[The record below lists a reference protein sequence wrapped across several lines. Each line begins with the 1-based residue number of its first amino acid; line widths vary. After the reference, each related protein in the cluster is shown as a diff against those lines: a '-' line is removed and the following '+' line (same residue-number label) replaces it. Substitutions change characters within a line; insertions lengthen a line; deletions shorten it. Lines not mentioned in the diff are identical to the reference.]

1 MHAQGQRGHLVLLKA
16 LMKASTANMNSED
29 CKEVSGVISV
39 ISNDKIKAEK
49 AEKADKGKKGT
60 GKKGKLNIK
69 NKDMAGEGP
78 SEYEGLGSGG
88 GGGWT
93 GGGGGRD
100 DDYDFM

>member
-1 MHAQGQRGHLVLLKA
+1 MHAQGQRGHLVLMKA

-69 NKDMAGEGP
+69 NKDMAEGT